1 MKKKLHQKKKIHVPK
16 KNTPPIF
23 VFKQVFRYRESMFC
37 SCFFCSIPKTQIWS
51 VFRAKPNLEIS
62 TSQNPVHINSPNI
75 LRYPEWVQLWHVDPS
90 ASACIRRRM
99 EFGWK
104 SDFLTLKKK
113 RTRCPYSNPRMIDSQ
128 MYILQYDFYKDFNI
142 ISTSLAMVD
151 VYFISFLRQRY

>member
-16 KNTPPIF
+16 KTPPLFLFLSRCLDIGNLCF
-23 VFKQVFRYRESMFC
+23 VHV
-37 SCFFCSIPKTQIWS
+37 FFCSIPKTQIWS